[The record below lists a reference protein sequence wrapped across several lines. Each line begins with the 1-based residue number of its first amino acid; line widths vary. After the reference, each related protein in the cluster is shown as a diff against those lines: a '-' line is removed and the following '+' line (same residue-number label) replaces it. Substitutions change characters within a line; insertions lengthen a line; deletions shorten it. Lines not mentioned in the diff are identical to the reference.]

1 MTVQHLTI
9 GYGSIFPVTTP
20 ERMVAAMCMIFGGF
34 LFGYIVGGLA
44 STISARDAKRNRF
57 YQRMRDLNDFM
68 EEGKFPR

>member
-1 MTVQHLTI
+1 
-9 GYGSIFPVTTP
+9 
-20 ERMVAAMCMIFGGF
+20 MIFGGF